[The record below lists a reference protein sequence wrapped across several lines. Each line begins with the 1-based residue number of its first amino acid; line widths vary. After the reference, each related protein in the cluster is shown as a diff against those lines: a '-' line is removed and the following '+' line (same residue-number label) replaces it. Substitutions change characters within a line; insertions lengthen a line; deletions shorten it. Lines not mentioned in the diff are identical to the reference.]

1 MGPIV
6 KNQFHFTGWNGND
19 SQYGSSLLEHISTFK
34 TKKYVW
40 AYDVENYRSL
50 TYASIKLKS
59 ANYPYGKCIQ
69 VSHSNS
75 SSLKNYLMIRKSPKI
90 GNVNNTIII
99 LLRDPVNSA
108 HLFPISFSMAGDKMV
123 SGRHK
128 NLKKYKIK
136 IKQLIHEKEDPHF
149 PCREYSPKNT
159 FNSCVH
165 NELLIILQR
174 HFGCIPPLFSQG
186 SNQTCND
193 LFDQSEKESAN
204 TVDLLDAIF
213 SNHHTKGCLT
223 PCTKTVYEITMLYEV
238 PAGNNGISIS
248 FNEEVDIER
257 SVFRITP
264 RPSWRTLEAPSAL
277 EEPASGFSSWS

>member
-34 TKKYVW
+34 IKKYVW

-59 ANYPYGKCIQ
+59 ANYPYGKYIQ

-123 SGRHK
+123 SSRHN

-136 IKQLIHEKEDPHF
+136 IKQLIHEKEDPQF

-165 NELLIILQR
+165 NEIL
-174 HFGCIPPLFSQG
+174 G
-186 SNQTCND
+186 
-193 LFDQSEKESAN
+193 
-204 TVDLLDAIF
+204 
-213 SNHHTKGCLT
+213 
-223 PCTKTVYEITMLYEV
+223 
-238 PAGNNGISIS
+238 
-248 FNEEVDIER
+248 
-257 SVFRITP
+257 
-264 RPSWRTLEAPSAL
+264 
-277 EEPASGFSSWS
+277 